1 MTRVFYDE
9 NLQIFVGDCRE
20 QMAAMDAQ
28 SVQTIVTSPP
38 YWGLRDY
45 GNEGQLGLEP
55 TPSEYVA
62 SMVQVFGEA
71 KRVLRDDG
79 TLWLNLG
86 DTYSAQRWTGKGE
99 GQPINKKRDGHRDLN
114 ATRESGLPAKNLVG
128 IPWLVAFALQAD
140 GWVLRSEIIW
150 HKPGVMPE
158 PVTDRPTRAHEQ
170 IFLFAK
176 QQKYHYDHEAIKE
189 PAVTGA
195 WDALPPI
202 GGKKHPGEN
211 GNAKYSGNQPASDGM
226 RNKRDVWTVSI
237 KPYAGAHFATFP
249 PDLIEPCIL
258 AGAPPGGVVLDPF
271 GGSGTTGMVSNRLG
285 RKAVLIEL
293 NPEYVEQIKERCR
306 QAPLGI

>member
-1 MTRVFYDE
+1 MR
-9 NLQIFVGDCRE
+9 IFEDDALLVLVGDCRE
-20 QMAAMDAQ
+20 RLAAMDGQ

-45 GNEGQLGLEP
+45 GNPGQLGQEP
-55 TPSEYVA
+55 TPDAYVA
-62 SMVQVFGEA
+62 AMVEVFREA

-99 GQPINKKRDGHRDLN
+99 GQPINKKKDGHRDLN
-114 ATRESGLPAKNLVG
+114 LVRESGLPDKNLVG
-128 IPWLVAFALQAD
+128 IPWKVAFALQAD
-140 GWVLRSEIIW
+140 GWILRSEIIW

-237 KPYAGAHFATFP
+237 KPYSGAHFATFP

-258 AGAPPGGVVLDPF
+258 AGAPIGGVVLDPF
-271 GGSGTTGMVSNRLG
+271 GGSGTTGMVANRLS
-285 RKAVLIEL
+285 RKAILIEL
-293 NPEYVEQIKERCR
+293 NEEYAEQIKERCR
-306 QAPLGI
+306 QAPLGL

>member
-1 MTRVFYDE
+1 MKFFEDDALLV
-9 NLQIFVGDCRE
+9 LVGDCRE
-20 QMAAMDAQ
+20 QMAAMDGQ
-28 SVQTIVTSPP
+28 SVQAIVTSPP

-45 GNEGQLGLEP
+45 GNPGQLGQEP
-55 TPSEYVA
+55 TPDAYVA
-62 SMVQVFGEA
+62 AMVEVFREA

-99 GQPINKKRDGHRDLN
+99 GQPINKKKDGHRDLN
-114 ATRESGLPAKNLVG
+114 LVRESGLPDKNLVG
-128 IPWLVAFALQAD
+128 IPWKVAFALQAD
-140 GWVLRSEIIW
+140 GWILRSEIIW

-202 GGKKHPGEN
+202 GGKKLLGEN
-211 GNAKYSGNQPASDGM
+211 GNPKHSGNQPASDGM
-226 RNKRDVWTVSI
+226 RNKRDVWTISI

-258 AGAPPGGVVLDPF
+258 AGAPVGGVVLDPF
-271 GGSGTTGMVSNRLG
+271 GGSGTTGMVANRLS

-293 NPEYVEQIKERCR
+293 NPEYAEQIKKRCR
-306 QAPLGI
+306 QAALGL

>member
-1 MTRVFYDE
+1 MKYFEDE
-9 NLQIFVGDCRE
+9 SLLVLVGDARE
-20 QMAAMDAQ
+20 QMATMEEQ

-45 GNEGQLGLEP
+45 GNAGQLGQET
-55 TPSEYVA
+55 TPDAYVA
-62 SMVQVFGEA
+62 AMVQVFRQA

-99 GQPINKKRDGHRDLN
+99 GQPINKKKDGHRDLN
-114 ATRESGLPAKNLVG
+114 LTRESGLPDKNLVG
-128 IPWLVAFALQAD
+128 IPWKVAFALQAD
-140 GWVLRSEIIW
+140 GWILRSEIIW

-202 GGKKHPGEN
+202 GG
-211 GNAKYSGNQPASDGM
+211 NQPASDGM

-249 PDLIEPCIL
+249 ADLIEPCIL
-258 AGAPPGGVVLDPF
+258 AGAPVGGVVLDPF
-271 GGSGTTGMVSNRLG
+271 GGSGTTGMVANKLS
-285 RKAVLIEL
+285 RKAILIEL
-293 NPEYVEQIKERCR
+293 NPEYAKQIKERCR
-306 QAPLGI
+306 QASLGL

>member
-1 MTRVFYDE
+1 MKFFEDDSLLV
-9 NLQIFVGDCRE
+9 LVGDCRE
-20 QMAAMDAQ
+20 QMAAMVAQ

-45 GNEGQLGLEP
+45 GNPGQLGQEP
-55 TPSEYVA
+55 TPDAYVEA
-62 SMVQVFGEA
+62 MVQVFREA

-99 GQPINKKRDGHRDLN
+99 GQPINKKKDGHRDLN
-114 ATRESGLPAKNLVG
+114 LVRESGLPDKNLVG
-128 IPWLVAFALQAD
+128 IPWKVAFALQAD
-140 GWVLRSEIIW
+140 GWILRSEIIW

-211 GNAKYSGNQPASDGM
+211 GNAKCSGNQPASDGM

-258 AGAPPGGVVLDPF
+258 AGAPSGGVVLDPF
-271 GGSGTTGMVSNRLG
+271 GGSGTTGMVANRLS

-293 NPEYVEQIKERCR
+293 NPEYAEQIKERCR
-306 QAPLGI
+306 QAALGL

>member
-1 MTRVFYDE
+1 MKFFEDDSLLV
-9 NLQIFVGDCRE
+9 LVGDCRE

-45 GNEGQLGLEP
+45 GNPGQLGQEP
-55 TPSEYVA
+55 TPDAYVEA
-62 SMVQVFGEA
+62 MIQVFREA

-99 GQPINKKRDGHRDLN
+99 GQPINKKKDGHRDLN
-114 ATRESGLPAKNLVG
+114 LVRESGLPDKNLVG
-128 IPWLVAFALQAD
+128 IPWKVAFALQAD
-140 GWVLRSEIIW
+140 GWILRSEIIW

-211 GNAKYSGNQPASDGM
+211 GNPKYSGNQPASDGM

-258 AGAPPGGVVLDPF
+258 AGAPTGGVVLDPF
-271 GGSGTTGMVSNRLG
+271 GGSGTTGMVANRLS

-293 NPEYVEQIKERCR
+293 NPEYAEQIKERCR
-306 QAPLGI
+306 QAALGL

>member
-1 MTRVFYDE
+1 MKF
-9 NLQIFVGDCRE
+9 LQDDSLLVLVGDCRE
-20 QMAAMDAQ
+20 QMAAMDEQ

-45 GNEGQLGLEP
+45 GNPGQLGQEP
-55 TPSEYVA
+55 TPDAYVET
-62 SMVQVFGEA
+62 MVEVFREA

-114 ATRESGLPAKNLVG
+114 LTRESGLPDKNLVG
-128 IPWLVAFALQAD
+128 IPWKVAFALQAD
-140 GWVLRSEIIW
+140 GWILRSEIIW

-195 WDALPPI
+195 WDALLPI

-211 GNAKYSGNQPASDGM
+211 GNPKYSGNQPASDGM
-226 RNKRDVWTVSI
+226 RNKRDVWTISI

-258 AGAPPGGVVLDPF
+258 AGAPVGGVVLDPF
-271 GGSGTTGMVSNRLG
+271 GGSGTTGMVANRLS

-293 NPEYVEQIKERCR
+293 NPEYAEQIKERCR
-306 QAPLGI
+306 QAPLGL